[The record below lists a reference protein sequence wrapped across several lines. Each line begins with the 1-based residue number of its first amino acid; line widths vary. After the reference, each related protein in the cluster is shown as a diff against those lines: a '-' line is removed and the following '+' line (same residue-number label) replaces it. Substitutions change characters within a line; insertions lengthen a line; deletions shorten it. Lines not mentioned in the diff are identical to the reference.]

1 MSNFEYLL
9 SPIDIIKGVG
19 KKTLR
24 SFNKKK
30 IFTIFDLLW
39 HLPVS
44 KIETAEDTEI
54 EDLQIGKNY
63 NIKVK
68 PIKYNFPRIRNL
80 PNKVICEKNGVK
92 IDCVFFNS
100 YEGYIRKLLPLNEDV
115 VINGKANNFRNKFQ
129 FVNPR
134 LVKSNSSILI
144 DDENKYSLTEG
155 LTLNKYNQ
163 ILNSVFQNLP
173 DLDEWLPNE
182 ISNLFDNVS
191 WKECVIKIHKEEI
204 TKIKDTKYFLVF
216 STLIIVPGVF
226 LLNVLDSD
234 LILIFIAILLFMNS
248 SLSLSNR
255 VVAIP
260 NHQNS
265 IIQLL
270 TGSLNGFIIGLT
282 SIYTM
287 PFVFLLQSLKYNKE
301 KTVQFMGLAFLLY
314 SSMQFISF
322 SYIKLIS
329 INTIVPSLIVT
340 LPVIIGFLLGKKIR
354 SFISEKLFKKLFYLM
369 LLLMSGIILINAFL

>member
-1 MSNFEYLL
+1 MILSNLPTLTFFYILLAYFIGGITQGILGVGLITVVISLL
-9 SPIDIIKGVG
+9 SFVIDVKETIALVIIP
-19 KKTLR
+19 
-24 SFNKKK
+24 
-30 IFTIFDLLW
+30 TIITGFFQMING
-39 HLPVS
+39 S
-44 KIETAEDTEI
+44 
-54 EDLQIGKNY
+54 
-63 NIKVK
+63 
-68 PIKYNFPRIRNL
+68 NL
-80 PNKVICEKNGVK
+80 KVI
-92 IDCVFFNS
+92 
-100 YEGYIRKLLPLNEDV
+100 
-115 VINGKANNFRNKFQ
+115 
-129 FVNPR
+129 
-134 LVKSNSSILI
+134 
-144 DDENKYSLTEG
+144 
-155 LTLNKYNQ
+155 
-163 ILNSVFQNLP
+163 
-173 DLDEWLPNE
+173 
-182 ISNLFDNVS
+182 
-191 WKECVIKIHKEEI
+191 
-204 TKIKDTKYFLVF
+204 IKDTKYFLVF

-226 LLNVLDSD
+226 LLNVLESD

-314 SSMQFISF
+314 SSVQFISF

-329 INTIVPSLIVT
+329 INTIFPSLIVT

-369 LLLMSGIILINAFL
+369 LLLMSGIILINSFL

>member
-1 MSNFEYLL
+1 
-9 SPIDIIKGVG
+9 
-19 KKTLR
+19 
-24 SFNKKK
+24 
-30 IFTIFDLLW
+30 
-39 HLPVS
+39 
-44 KIETAEDTEI
+44 
-54 EDLQIGKNY
+54 
-63 NIKVK
+63 
-68 PIKYNFPRIRNL
+68 
-80 PNKVICEKNGVK
+80 
-92 IDCVFFNS
+92 
-100 YEGYIRKLLPLNEDV
+100 
-115 VINGKANNFRNKFQ
+115 
-129 FVNPR
+129 
-134 LVKSNSSILI
+134 
-144 DDENKYSLTEG
+144 
-155 LTLNKYNQ
+155 
-163 ILNSVFQNLP
+163 
-173 DLDEWLPNE
+173 
-182 ISNLFDNVS
+182 
-191 WKECVIKIHKEEI
+191 
-204 TKIKDTKYFLVF
+204 
-216 STLIIVPGVF
+216 
-226 LLNVLDSD
+226 
-234 LILIFIAILLFMNS
+234 MNS

-369 LLLMSGIILINAFL
+369 LLLMSGIILINSFL

>member
-1 MSNFEYLL
+1 MILSNLPALTFFYILLAYFIGGITQGILGVGLITVVISLL
-9 SPIDIIKGVG
+9 SFVVDVKETIALVIIP
-19 KKTLR
+19 
-24 SFNKKK
+24 
-30 IFTIFDLLW
+30 TIITGFFQMING
-39 HLPVS
+39 S
-44 KIETAEDTEI
+44 
-54 EDLQIGKNY
+54 
-63 NIKVK
+63 
-68 PIKYNFPRIRNL
+68 NL
-80 PNKVICEKNGVK
+80 KVI
-92 IDCVFFNS
+92 
-100 YEGYIRKLLPLNEDV
+100 
-115 VINGKANNFRNKFQ
+115 
-129 FVNPR
+129 
-134 LVKSNSSILI
+134 
-144 DDENKYSLTEG
+144 
-155 LTLNKYNQ
+155 
-163 ILNSVFQNLP
+163 
-173 DLDEWLPNE
+173 
-182 ISNLFDNVS
+182 
-191 WKECVIKIHKEEI
+191 
-204 TKIKDTKYFLVF
+204 IKDTKYFLVF

-226 LLNVLDSD
+226 LLNVLESN

-270 TGSLNGFIIGLT
+270 TGSINGFIIGLT

-322 SYIKLIS
+322 SYFKLIS
-329 INTIVPSLIVT
+329 INTIVPSFIVT

-369 LLLMSGIILINAFL
+369 LLLMSGIILINSFL

>member
-1 MSNFEYLL
+1 MILGNLPTLTFLYILLVYFIGGITQGILGVGLITVVISLL
-9 SPIDIIKGVG
+9 SFVVDVKETIALVIIPTIITSFFQMINGSNLKDIIK
-19 KKTLR
+19 
-24 SFNKKK
+24 
-30 IFTIFDLLW
+30 
-39 HLPVS
+39 
-44 KIETAEDTEI
+44 DT
-54 EDLQIGKNY
+54 
-63 NIKVK
+63 
-68 PIKYNFPRIRNL
+68 R
-80 PNKVICEKNGVK
+80 
-92 IDCVFFNS
+92 
-100 YEGYIRKLLPLNEDV
+100 
-115 VINGKANNFRNKFQ
+115 
-129 FVNPR
+129 
-134 LVKSNSSILI
+134 
-144 DDENKYSLTEG
+144 
-155 LTLNKYNQ
+155 
-163 ILNSVFQNLP
+163 
-173 DLDEWLPNE
+173 
-182 ISNLFDNVS
+182 
-191 WKECVIKIHKEEI
+191 
-204 TKIKDTKYFLVF
+204 YFLVF

-226 LLNVLDSD
+226 LLKVLESD

-265 IIQLL
+265 IIQVSA
-270 TGSLNGFIIGLT
+270 GSLNGFIIGLT

-322 SYIKLIS
+322 SYSKLIS

-354 SFISEKLFKKLFYLM
+354 SFISEKLFKKLFYFM

>member
-1 MSNFEYLL
+1 MIYSNLPLLTVVYILFTYFLGGITQGILGVGLITVVISLL
-9 SPIDIIKGVG
+9 SFVIDVKETIALVIIPTIITSFFQMINGNNLKDIIK
-19 KKTLR
+19 
-24 SFNKKK
+24 
-30 IFTIFDLLW
+30 
-39 HLPVS
+39 
-44 KIETAEDTEI
+44 DT
-54 EDLQIGKNY
+54 
-63 NIKVK
+63 
-68 PIKYNFPRIRNL
+68 R
-80 PNKVICEKNGVK
+80 
-92 IDCVFFNS
+92 
-100 YEGYIRKLLPLNEDV
+100 
-115 VINGKANNFRNKFQ
+115 
-129 FVNPR
+129 
-134 LVKSNSSILI
+134 
-144 DDENKYSLTEG
+144 
-155 LTLNKYNQ
+155 
-163 ILNSVFQNLP
+163 
-173 DLDEWLPNE
+173 
-182 ISNLFDNVS
+182 
-191 WKECVIKIHKEEI
+191 
-204 TKIKDTKYFLVF
+204 YFLVF

-226 LLNVLDSD
+226 LLKVLESD

-265 IIQLL
+265 IIQVSA
-270 TGSLNGFIIGLT
+270 GSLNGFIIGLT

-322 SYIKLIS
+322 SYSKLIS
-329 INTIVPSLIVT
+329 INTIFPSLIVT

>member
-1 MSNFEYLL
+1 MIYSNLPLLTVVYILFTYFLGGITQGILGVGLITVVISLL
-9 SPIDIIKGVG
+9 SFVIDVKETIALVIIPTIITSFFQMINGNNLKDIIK
-19 KKTLR
+19 
-24 SFNKKK
+24 
-30 IFTIFDLLW
+30 
-39 HLPVS
+39 
-44 KIETAEDTEI
+44 DT
-54 EDLQIGKNY
+54 
-63 NIKVK
+63 
-68 PIKYNFPRIRNL
+68 R
-80 PNKVICEKNGVK
+80 
-92 IDCVFFNS
+92 
-100 YEGYIRKLLPLNEDV
+100 
-115 VINGKANNFRNKFQ
+115 
-129 FVNPR
+129 
-134 LVKSNSSILI
+134 
-144 DDENKYSLTEG
+144 
-155 LTLNKYNQ
+155 
-163 ILNSVFQNLP
+163 
-173 DLDEWLPNE
+173 
-182 ISNLFDNVS
+182 
-191 WKECVIKIHKEEI
+191 
-204 TKIKDTKYFLVF
+204 YFLVF

-226 LLNVLDSD
+226 LLKVLESD

-265 IIQLL
+265 IIQVSA
-270 TGSLNGFIIGLT
+270 GSLNGFIIGLT

-340 LPVIIGFLLGKKIR
+340 FPVIIGFLLGKKIR

-369 LLLMSGIILINAFL
+369 LLLMSGIILIKTLL

>member
-1 MSNFEYLL
+1 MIYSNLPLLTVVYILFTYFLGGITQGILGVGLITVVISLL
-9 SPIDIIKGVG
+9 SFVIDVKETIALVIIPTIITSFFQMINGNNLKDIIK
-19 KKTLR
+19 
-24 SFNKKK
+24 
-30 IFTIFDLLW
+30 
-39 HLPVS
+39 
-44 KIETAEDTEI
+44 DT
-54 EDLQIGKNY
+54 
-63 NIKVK
+63 
-68 PIKYNFPRIRNL
+68 R
-80 PNKVICEKNGVK
+80 
-92 IDCVFFNS
+92 
-100 YEGYIRKLLPLNEDV
+100 
-115 VINGKANNFRNKFQ
+115 
-129 FVNPR
+129 
-134 LVKSNSSILI
+134 
-144 DDENKYSLTEG
+144 
-155 LTLNKYNQ
+155 
-163 ILNSVFQNLP
+163 
-173 DLDEWLPNE
+173 
-182 ISNLFDNVS
+182 
-191 WKECVIKIHKEEI
+191 
-204 TKIKDTKYFLVF
+204 YFLVF

-226 LLNVLDSD
+226 LLKVLESD

-265 IIQLL
+265 IIQVSA
-270 TGSLNGFIIGLT
+270 GSLNGFIIGLT

-322 SYIKLIS
+322 SYSKLIS

-369 LLLMSGIILINAFL
+369 LLLMSGIILINSFLIP

>member
-1 MSNFEYLL
+1 MILSNLPTLTFFYILLVYFIGGITQGILGVGLITVVISLL
-9 SPIDIIKGVG
+9 SFVVDVKETIALVIIPTIITGFFQMINGSNLKVIIK
-19 KKTLR
+19 
-24 SFNKKK
+24 
-30 IFTIFDLLW
+30 
-39 HLPVS
+39 
-44 KIETAEDTEI
+44 E
-54 EDLQIGKNY
+54 
-63 NIKVK
+63 
-68 PIKYNFPRIRNL
+68 
-80 PNKVICEKNGVK
+80 
-92 IDCVFFNS
+92 
-100 YEGYIRKLLPLNEDV
+100 
-115 VINGKANNFRNKFQ
+115 
-129 FVNPR
+129 
-134 LVKSNSSILI
+134 
-144 DDENKYSLTEG
+144 
-155 LTLNKYNQ
+155 
-163 ILNSVFQNLP
+163 
-173 DLDEWLPNE
+173 
-182 ISNLFDNVS
+182 
-191 WKECVIKIHKEEI
+191 
-204 TKIKDTKYFLVF
+204 TKYFLVF

-226 LLNVLDSD
+226 LLNVLESD

-322 SYIKLIS
+322 SYIKLIN

>member
-1 MSNFEYLL
+1 MILSNLPALTFFYILLAYFIGGITQGILGVGLITVVISLL
-9 SPIDIIKGVG
+9 SFVVDVKETIALVIIP
-19 KKTLR
+19 TIIT
-24 SFNKKK
+24 SF
-30 IFTIFDLLW
+30 F
-39 HLPVS
+39 
-44 KIETAEDTEI
+44 
-54 EDLQIGKNY
+54 QM
-63 NIKVK
+63 
-68 PIKYNFPRIRNL
+68 
-80 PNKVICEKNGVK
+80 
-92 IDCVFFNS
+92 
-100 YEGYIRKLLPLNEDV
+100 
-115 VINGKANNFRNKFQ
+115 ING
-129 FVNPR
+129 
-134 LVKSNSSILI
+134 
-144 DDENKYSLTEG
+144 
-155 LTLNKYNQ
+155 
-163 ILNSVFQNLP
+163 
-173 DLDEWLPNE
+173 
-182 ISNLFDNVS
+182 SNL
-191 WKECVIKIHKEEI
+191 KAI
-204 TKIKDTKYFLVF
+204 IKDTKYFLFF

-226 LLNVLDSD
+226 LLNVLESN
-234 LILIFIAILLFMNS
+234 LILIIIAILLFMNS

-265 IIQLL
+265 IIQVSA
-270 TGSLNGFIIGLT
+270 GSLNGFIIGLT

>member
-1 MSNFEYLL
+1 MIYSHLTLL
-9 SPIDIIKGVG
+9 SFAYVLFAYFLGGITLGILGVGLITVVISLLSFVIDVKETIALVIIPTIITSFFQMINGNNLKDIIK
-19 KKTLR
+19 
-24 SFNKKK
+24 
-30 IFTIFDLLW
+30 
-39 HLPVS
+39 
-44 KIETAEDTEI
+44 DT
-54 EDLQIGKNY
+54 
-63 NIKVK
+63 
-68 PIKYNFPRIRNL
+68 
-80 PNKVICEKNGVK
+80 
-92 IDCVFFNS
+92 S
-100 YEGYIRKLLPLNEDV
+100 
-115 VINGKANNFRNKFQ
+115 
-129 FVNPR
+129 
-134 LVKSNSSILI
+134 
-144 DDENKYSLTEG
+144 
-155 LTLNKYNQ
+155 
-163 ILNSVFQNLP
+163 
-173 DLDEWLPNE
+173 
-182 ISNLFDNVS
+182 
-191 WKECVIKIHKEEI
+191 
-204 TKIKDTKYFLVF
+204 YFLVF

-226 LLNVLDSD
+226 LLKVLESD
-234 LILIFIAILLFMNS
+234 LILIFIAILLFINS

-265 IIQLL
+265 IIQVSA
-270 TGSLNGFIIGLT
+270 GSLNGFIIGLT

-322 SYIKLIS
+322 SYSKLIS

>member
-1 MSNFEYLL
+1 MILSNLPALTFFYILLAYFIGGITQGILGVGLITVVISLL
-9 SPIDIIKGVG
+9 SFVVDVKETIALVIIP
-19 KKTLR
+19 
-24 SFNKKK
+24 
-30 IFTIFDLLW
+30 TIITGFFQMING
-39 HLPVS
+39 S
-44 KIETAEDTEI
+44 
-54 EDLQIGKNY
+54 
-63 NIKVK
+63 
-68 PIKYNFPRIRNL
+68 NL
-80 PNKVICEKNGVK
+80 KVI
-92 IDCVFFNS
+92 
-100 YEGYIRKLLPLNEDV
+100 
-115 VINGKANNFRNKFQ
+115 
-129 FVNPR
+129 
-134 LVKSNSSILI
+134 
-144 DDENKYSLTEG
+144 
-155 LTLNKYNQ
+155 
-163 ILNSVFQNLP
+163 
-173 DLDEWLPNE
+173 
-182 ISNLFDNVS
+182 
-191 WKECVIKIHKEEI
+191 
-204 TKIKDTKYFLVF
+204 IKDTKYFLVF

-226 LLNVLDSD
+226 LLNVLESD

-314 SSMQFISF
+314 SSMQLISF

-340 LPVIIGFLLGKKIR
+340 LPVIIGFLVGKKIR
-354 SFISEKLFKKLFYLM
+354 SFVSEKLFKKLFYLM

>member
-1 MSNFEYLL
+1 MILSNLPTLTFFYILLAYFIGGITQGILGVGLITVVISLL
-9 SPIDIIKGVG
+9 SFVVDVKETIALVIIP
-19 KKTLR
+19 
-24 SFNKKK
+24 
-30 IFTIFDLLW
+30 TIITGFFQMING
-39 HLPVS
+39 S
-44 KIETAEDTEI
+44 
-54 EDLQIGKNY
+54 
-63 NIKVK
+63 
-68 PIKYNFPRIRNL
+68 NL
-80 PNKVICEKNGVK
+80 KVI
-92 IDCVFFNS
+92 
-100 YEGYIRKLLPLNEDV
+100 
-115 VINGKANNFRNKFQ
+115 
-129 FVNPR
+129 
-134 LVKSNSSILI
+134 
-144 DDENKYSLTEG
+144 
-155 LTLNKYNQ
+155 
-163 ILNSVFQNLP
+163 
-173 DLDEWLPNE
+173 
-182 ISNLFDNVS
+182 
-191 WKECVIKIHKEEI
+191 
-204 TKIKDTKYFLVF
+204 IKDTKYFLVF

-226 LLNVLDSD
+226 LLNVLESN

-314 SSMQFISF
+314 SSVQFISF

-329 INTIVPSLIVT
+329 INTIFPSLIVT

>member
-1 MSNFEYLL
+1 MIYSNLPLLTVYILFTYFLGGITQGILGVGLITVVISLL
-9 SPIDIIKGVG
+9 SFVIDVKETIALVIIPTIITSFFQMINGNNLKDIIK
-19 KKTLR
+19 
-24 SFNKKK
+24 
-30 IFTIFDLLW
+30 
-39 HLPVS
+39 
-44 KIETAEDTEI
+44 DT
-54 EDLQIGKNY
+54 
-63 NIKVK
+63 
-68 PIKYNFPRIRNL
+68 R
-80 PNKVICEKNGVK
+80 
-92 IDCVFFNS
+92 
-100 YEGYIRKLLPLNEDV
+100 
-115 VINGKANNFRNKFQ
+115 
-129 FVNPR
+129 
-134 LVKSNSSILI
+134 
-144 DDENKYSLTEG
+144 
-155 LTLNKYNQ
+155 
-163 ILNSVFQNLP
+163 
-173 DLDEWLPNE
+173 
-182 ISNLFDNVS
+182 
-191 WKECVIKIHKEEI
+191 
-204 TKIKDTKYFLVF
+204 YFLVF

-226 LLNVLDSD
+226 LLKVLESD

-265 IIQLL
+265 IIQVSA
-270 TGSLNGFIIGLT
+270 GSLNGFIIGLT

-322 SYIKLIS
+322 SYSKLIS
-329 INTIVPSLIVT
+329 INTIIPSLIVT

>member
-1 MSNFEYLL
+1 MIYSNLPLLTVVYILFTYFLGGITQGILGVGLITVVISLL
-9 SPIDIIKGVG
+9 SFVIDVKETIALVIIP
-19 KKTLR
+19 TIIT
-24 SFNKKK
+24 SF
-30 IFTIFDLLW
+30 F
-39 HLPVS
+39 
-44 KIETAEDTEI
+44 
-54 EDLQIGKNY
+54 QM
-63 NIKVK
+63 
-68 PIKYNFPRIRNL
+68 
-80 PNKVICEKNGVK
+80 
-92 IDCVFFNS
+92 
-100 YEGYIRKLLPLNEDV
+100 
-115 VINGKANNFRNKFQ
+115 ING
-129 FVNPR
+129 
-134 LVKSNSSILI
+134 
-144 DDENKYSLTEG
+144 
-155 LTLNKYNQ
+155 
-163 ILNSVFQNLP
+163 
-173 DLDEWLPNE
+173 
-182 ISNLFDNVS
+182 SNL
-191 WKECVIKIHKEEI
+191 KAI
-204 TKIKDTKYFLVF
+204 IKDTRYFLVF

-226 LLNVLDSD
+226 LLKVLESD

-265 IIQLL
+265 IIQVSA
-270 TGSLNGFIIGLT
+270 GSLNGFIIGLT

-322 SYIKLIS
+322 SYSKLIS

>member
-1 MSNFEYLL
+1 MILSNLPTLTFFYILLAYFIGGITQGILGVGLITVVISLL
-9 SPIDIIKGVG
+9 SFVVDVKETIALVIIP
-19 KKTLR
+19 
-24 SFNKKK
+24 
-30 IFTIFDLLW
+30 TIITGFFQMING
-39 HLPVS
+39 S
-44 KIETAEDTEI
+44 
-54 EDLQIGKNY
+54 
-63 NIKVK
+63 
-68 PIKYNFPRIRNL
+68 NL
-80 PNKVICEKNGVK
+80 KVI
-92 IDCVFFNS
+92 
-100 YEGYIRKLLPLNEDV
+100 
-115 VINGKANNFRNKFQ
+115 
-129 FVNPR
+129 
-134 LVKSNSSILI
+134 
-144 DDENKYSLTEG
+144 
-155 LTLNKYNQ
+155 
-163 ILNSVFQNLP
+163 
-173 DLDEWLPNE
+173 
-182 ISNLFDNVS
+182 
-191 WKECVIKIHKEEI
+191 
-204 TKIKDTKYFLVF
+204 IKDTKYFLVF

-314 SSMQFISF
+314 SCMQFLSF
-322 SYIKLIS
+322 SYSKLIS
-329 INTIVPSLIVT
+329 INTIIPSLIVT

>member
-1 MSNFEYLL
+1 VILSNLPTLTFFYILLAYFIGGITQGILGVGLITVVISLL
-9 SPIDIIKGVG
+9 SFVVDVKETIALVIIP
-19 KKTLR
+19 
-24 SFNKKK
+24 
-30 IFTIFDLLW
+30 TIITGFFQMING
-39 HLPVS
+39 S
-44 KIETAEDTEI
+44 
-54 EDLQIGKNY
+54 
-63 NIKVK
+63 
-68 PIKYNFPRIRNL
+68 NL
-80 PNKVICEKNGVK
+80 KVI
-92 IDCVFFNS
+92 
-100 YEGYIRKLLPLNEDV
+100 
-115 VINGKANNFRNKFQ
+115 
-129 FVNPR
+129 
-134 LVKSNSSILI
+134 
-144 DDENKYSLTEG
+144 
-155 LTLNKYNQ
+155 
-163 ILNSVFQNLP
+163 
-173 DLDEWLPNE
+173 
-182 ISNLFDNVS
+182 
-191 WKECVIKIHKEEI
+191 
-204 TKIKDTKYFLVF
+204 IKDTKYFLVF

-226 LLNVLDSD
+226 LLNVLESD

-340 LPVIIGFLLGKKIR
+340 LPVTIGFLLGKKIR

-369 LLLMSGIILINAFL
+369 LLLMSGIILINAFYKFN

>member
-1 MSNFEYLL
+1 MIYSNLPLLTVVYILFTYFLGGITQGILGVGLITVVISLL
-9 SPIDIIKGVG
+9 SFVIDVKETIALVIIPTIITSFFQMINGSNLKDIIK
-19 KKTLR
+19 
-24 SFNKKK
+24 
-30 IFTIFDLLW
+30 
-39 HLPVS
+39 
-44 KIETAEDTEI
+44 DT
-54 EDLQIGKNY
+54 
-63 NIKVK
+63 
-68 PIKYNFPRIRNL
+68 R
-80 PNKVICEKNGVK
+80 
-92 IDCVFFNS
+92 
-100 YEGYIRKLLPLNEDV
+100 
-115 VINGKANNFRNKFQ
+115 
-129 FVNPR
+129 
-134 LVKSNSSILI
+134 
-144 DDENKYSLTEG
+144 
-155 LTLNKYNQ
+155 
-163 ILNSVFQNLP
+163 
-173 DLDEWLPNE
+173 
-182 ISNLFDNVS
+182 
-191 WKECVIKIHKEEI
+191 
-204 TKIKDTKYFLVF
+204 YFLVF

-226 LLNVLDSD
+226 LLKVLESD

-265 IIQLL
+265 IIQVSA
-270 TGSLNGFIIGLT
+270 GSLNGFIIGLT

-322 SYIKLIS
+322 SYSKLIS

-369 LLLMSGIILINAFL
+369 LLLMSGIILINSFL

>member
-1 MSNFEYLL
+1 MIYSNLPLLTVVYILFTYFLGGITQGILGVGLITVVISLL
-9 SPIDIIKGVG
+9 SFVIDVKETIALVIIPTIITSFFQMINGNNLKDIIK
-19 KKTLR
+19 
-24 SFNKKK
+24 
-30 IFTIFDLLW
+30 
-39 HLPVS
+39 
-44 KIETAEDTEI
+44 DT
-54 EDLQIGKNY
+54 
-63 NIKVK
+63 
-68 PIKYNFPRIRNL
+68 R
-80 PNKVICEKNGVK
+80 
-92 IDCVFFNS
+92 
-100 YEGYIRKLLPLNEDV
+100 
-115 VINGKANNFRNKFQ
+115 
-129 FVNPR
+129 
-134 LVKSNSSILI
+134 
-144 DDENKYSLTEG
+144 
-155 LTLNKYNQ
+155 
-163 ILNSVFQNLP
+163 
-173 DLDEWLPNE
+173 
-182 ISNLFDNVS
+182 
-191 WKECVIKIHKEEI
+191 
-204 TKIKDTKYFLVF
+204 YFLVF

-226 LLNVLDSD
+226 LLKVLESD

-265 IIQLL
+265 IIQVSA
-270 TGSLNGFIIGLT
+270 GSLNGFIIGLT

-314 SSMQFISF
+314 STMQFISF
-322 SYIKLIS
+322 SYSKLIS

>member
-1 MSNFEYLL
+1 MILSNLPTLTFFYILLAYFIGGITQGILGVGLITVVISLL
-9 SPIDIIKGVG
+9 SFVVDVKETIALVIIP
-19 KKTLR
+19 
-24 SFNKKK
+24 
-30 IFTIFDLLW
+30 TIITGFFQMING
-39 HLPVS
+39 S
-44 KIETAEDTEI
+44 
-54 EDLQIGKNY
+54 
-63 NIKVK
+63 
-68 PIKYNFPRIRNL
+68 NL
-80 PNKVICEKNGVK
+80 KVI
-92 IDCVFFNS
+92 
-100 YEGYIRKLLPLNEDV
+100 
-115 VINGKANNFRNKFQ
+115 
-129 FVNPR
+129 
-134 LVKSNSSILI
+134 
-144 DDENKYSLTEG
+144 
-155 LTLNKYNQ
+155 
-163 ILNSVFQNLP
+163 
-173 DLDEWLPNE
+173 
-182 ISNLFDNVS
+182 
-191 WKECVIKIHKEEI
+191 
-204 TKIKDTKYFLVF
+204 IKDTKYFLVF

-226 LLNVLDSD
+226 LLNVLESD

-314 SSMQFISF
+314 SSVQFISF

-329 INTIVPSLIVT
+329 INTIFPSLIVT

-369 LLLMSGIILINAFL
+369 LLLMSGIILINSFL

>member
-1 MSNFEYLL
+1 MILSNLPTLTFFYILLAYFIGGITQGILGVGLITVVISLL
-9 SPIDIIKGVG
+9 SFVVDVKETIALVIIP
-19 KKTLR
+19 
-24 SFNKKK
+24 
-30 IFTIFDLLW
+30 TIITGFFQMING
-39 HLPVS
+39 S
-44 KIETAEDTEI
+44 
-54 EDLQIGKNY
+54 
-63 NIKVK
+63 
-68 PIKYNFPRIRNL
+68 NL
-80 PNKVICEKNGVK
+80 KVI
-92 IDCVFFNS
+92 
-100 YEGYIRKLLPLNEDV
+100 
-115 VINGKANNFRNKFQ
+115 
-129 FVNPR
+129 
-134 LVKSNSSILI
+134 
-144 DDENKYSLTEG
+144 
-155 LTLNKYNQ
+155 
-163 ILNSVFQNLP
+163 
-173 DLDEWLPNE
+173 
-182 ISNLFDNVS
+182 
-191 WKECVIKIHKEEI
+191 
-204 TKIKDTKYFLVF
+204 IKDTKYFLVF

-226 LLNVLDSD
+226 LLNVLESD

-329 INTIVPSLIVT
+329 INTIAPSLIVT

>member
-1 MSNFEYLL
+1 MIYSNLPLLTVVYILFTYFLGGITQGILGVGLITVVISLL
-9 SPIDIIKGVG
+9 SFVIDVKETIALVIIP
-19 KKTLR
+19 TIIT
-24 SFNKKK
+24 SF
-30 IFTIFDLLW
+30 F
-39 HLPVS
+39 
-44 KIETAEDTEI
+44 
-54 EDLQIGKNY
+54 QM
-63 NIKVK
+63 
-68 PIKYNFPRIRNL
+68 
-80 PNKVICEKNGVK
+80 
-92 IDCVFFNS
+92 
-100 YEGYIRKLLPLNEDV
+100 
-115 VINGKANNFRNKFQ
+115 ING
-129 FVNPR
+129 
-134 LVKSNSSILI
+134 
-144 DDENKYSLTEG
+144 
-155 LTLNKYNQ
+155 
-163 ILNSVFQNLP
+163 
-173 DLDEWLPNE
+173 
-182 ISNLFDNVS
+182 SNL
-191 WKECVIKIHKEEI
+191 KAI
-204 TKIKDTKYFLVF
+204 IKDTRYFLVF

-226 LLNVLDSD
+226 LLKVLESD

-265 IIQLL
+265 IIQVSA
-270 TGSLNGFIIGLT
+270 GSLNGFIIGLT

-314 SSMQFISF
+314 SSMQFISL
-322 SYIKLIS
+322 SYSKLIS